1 MGSKT
6 PRTDKEIGELWKGV
20 PAAFV
25 SVRFARELEEE
36 LNSAKR
42 EIEELRKFV
51 PEYIV
56 PAKV

>member
-1 MGSKT
+1 MESKT

-25 SVRFARELEEE
+25 GVGFARELEEE
-36 LNSAKR
+36 LNSAKK

-51 PEYIV
+51 PEYVV
-56 PAKV
+56 PARV